1 MPVLLKDFLKM
12 EQRKPEPASCGHVLD
27 VIDKEGRYKI
37 DGNQVCQ
44 ACYFECLGS
53 EIEKH
58 PIWRPTSSFDCV

>member
-1 MPVLLKDFLKM
+1 MPVSLKEFLKR
-12 EQRKPEPASCGHVLD
+12 EPQESEPASCGHVLD
-27 VIDKEGRYKI
+27 MVDKEGHYKI

-58 PIWRPTSSFDCV
+58 PISHPALHGGCT

>member
-1 MPVLLKDFLKM
+1 MKLKDFLN
-12 EQRKPEPASCGHVLD
+12 EDPRKPEPAPCGHVLD
-27 VIDKEGRYKI
+27 VIDKEGHYKI

-58 PIWRPTSSFDCV
+58 PIGRITPHGVCA